1 MIVDEDSSK
10 VMSEEN
16 SQDEVSDIDEY
27 RYLKHDETLK
37 KLRELKRKRSS
48 LEEEESDDS
57 DPFELLE
64 IDAAAVA
71 SHRLSIAARRKGT
84 VVKSVVSKMQCDI
97 GYGDPS
103 HQDEYDCLRV
113 CS

>member
-1 MIVDEDSSK
+1 MK
-10 VMSEEN
+10 
-16 SQDEVSDIDEY
+16 
-27 RYLKHDETLK
+27 KLK
-37 KLRELKRKRSS
+37 KKKSS
-48 LEEEESDDS
+48 LKKEESDSS
-57 DPFELLE
+57 DLFKSLE